1 MKDKIKKLKDKIGTS
16 ELSRKIIKNTG
27 WMVAQNVYTMIIGV
41 FVTGVVA
48 RYYGTT
54 GYGIVNY
61 ALAFTGLFS
70 GLATF
75 GTNHI
80 IIKDL
85 TQNHEKKEKVLGTIL
100 TIRTIFAIVVLLVSQ
115 VALFFISK
123 GDKTTMVIALLFN
136 FKTIASVFDVISY
149 YANSKIKNKYISI
162 LKIISITV
170 FSILKVLCVVFK
182 LNLVLFAATYLIEGI
197 IYAILLI
204 CSMKKISGEEKVGKW
219 YFDRKYAKEVLK
231 RSYPYALASIMVTI
245 YLKIDQV
252 MLGSIMGDKSQ
263 VGIYSAAVRIAEMWT
278 FVPLAVIASFKPVI
292 ISYKETNEE
301 KYKLNLQRL
310 YNIISLLCFAFAL
323 FMLFAGNIVIYIL
336 YGTEF
341 ASANIP
347 MYILLWGIWFGN
359 LGNVHYIWMIC
370 EEKQKYSLF
379 YSFSGCITNIIF
391 NIILIPRFGMIGAA
405 IATLISQISSNIISF
420 ALIKETRILSKM
432 LLKSLNPINGIKD
445 LLSQKK

>member
-197 IYAILLI
+197 IYAI
-204 CSMKKISGEEKVGKW
+204 
-219 YFDRKYAKEVLK
+219 
-231 RSYPYALASIMVTI
+231 
-245 YLKIDQV
+245 
-252 MLGSIMGDKSQ
+252 
-263 VGIYSAAVRIAEMWT
+263 
-278 FVPLAVIASFKPVI
+278 FV
-292 ISYKETNEE
+292 
-301 KYKLNLQRL
+301 Q
-310 YNIISLLCFAFAL
+310 
-323 FMLFAGNIVIYIL
+323 
-336 YGTEF
+336 
-341 ASANIP
+341 
-347 MYILLWGIWFGN
+347 
-359 LGNVHYIWMIC
+359 
-370 EEKQKYSLF
+370 
-379 YSFSGCITNIIF
+379 
-391 NIILIPRFGMIGAA
+391 
-405 IATLISQISSNIISF
+405 
-420 ALIKETRILSKM
+420 
-432 LLKSLNPINGIKD
+432 
-445 LLSQKK
+445 